1 MSDDNQTPEDIINNK
16 INEINNEKVFTTRF
30 MNICSYMRLKNR
42 LQLHMMNGHTY
53 QFDYGDNQE
62 DLDKFEE
69 MYISTTN
76 PFHVFKLSGKPDGF
90 KTTM

>member
-16 INEINNEKVFTTRF
+16 INEINNEKVFVTRF
-30 MNICSYMRLKNR
+30 MHICSYTRLKNI
-42 LQLHMMNGHTY
+42 LQLHMMNGHAY

-69 MYISTTN
+69 MYISVTN
-76 PFHVFKLSGKPDGF
+76 PFDVFRLSGKPNGSNPI
-90 KTTM
+90 M